1 LKSKSEYQI
10 SKHETSTNE
19 PTGKQKGE
27 IYDLEVRTKKF
38 ALNTR
43 TLIRTI
49 PKTLSNIEDSKQLIR
64 SSGSVSANYIEA
76 NEALSKKD
84 FLMRIKICRKEAK
97 ESQLWLDLL
106 HIESPEDGNM
116 RDILLAEAIELMN
129 IFGAILRKS
138 VSSVHLKI

>member
-1 LKSKSEYQI
+1 MKSKSECQI

-19 PTGKQKGE
+19 TMGKQKGK
-27 IYDLEVRTKKF
+27 IYDLEARTMKF

-43 TLIRTI
+43 ALIRTI

-76 NEALSKKD
+76 SEALSKKD

-97 ESQLWLDLL
+97 ESQLWLGLL
-106 HIESPEDGNM
+106 HIESPESRSA
-116 RDILLAEAIELMN
+116 RDILLAEALELMN

-138 VSSVHLKI
+138 E